1 MADTKI
7 SAMPNATTPLTGA
20 ELIPLVQDGVN
31 VKSTLSNLAVYT
43 NGYGSIY
50 VAGGSTAQTTSE
62 TANTYT
68 QVTAFTTNGV
78 AAGSVTPVA
87 ASDKITLAAGV
98 YSITFSASFTA
109 SNNHT
114 FLFRCFDSTANTAFV
129 NTVSKNHTQST
140 DPHQV
145 GFSAIISVAST
156 SDVIVQV
163 ASTQTSQPFT
173 ITDANFIALQVA

>member
-7 SAMPNATTPLTGA
+7 SAMAPAATLTGA
-20 ELIPLVQDGVN
+20 ELVPLVQSGVN
-31 VKSTLSNLAVYT
+31 VRATLSSIST
-43 NGYGSIY
+43 FTRGYGSIY
-50 VAGGSTAQTTSE
+50 VAGGSTAQTTSG

-68 QVTAFTTNGV
+68 QLTAFTNNSV
-78 AAGSVTPVA
+78 AAGGVTPVA
-87 ASDKITLAAGV
+87 ASDKLTLAAGV
-98 YSITFSASFTA
+98 YSITFNASFTA

-114 FLFRCFDSTANTAFV
+114 FLFRCFDSTAATAFV
-129 NTVSKNHTQST
+129 NTVGSNHTNST
-140 DPHQV
+140 NSHQV

-173 ITDANFIALQVA
+173 ITDANFIALAIG